1 MPAQATST
9 GQEYDSSVM
18 NMDISI
24 KRELAATT
32 PQAPYREVGV
42 SPIGSNLSPLF
53 DVNVHKAPSFQQGIP
68 TSPTKQFNQLKSKS
82 QSEND
87 NVLSTKR

>member
-1 MPAQATST
+1 
-9 GQEYDSSVM
+9 M

-32 PQAPYREVGV
+32 LYAPYREVGV
-42 SPIGSNLSPLF
+42 SPIEDNLSPLF
-53 DVNVHKAPSFQQGIP
+53 DINVYKALPSFQQGIP
-68 TSPTKQFNQLKSKS
+68 TSPTKQFNQLKS

-87 NVLSTKR
+87 TILSTKR